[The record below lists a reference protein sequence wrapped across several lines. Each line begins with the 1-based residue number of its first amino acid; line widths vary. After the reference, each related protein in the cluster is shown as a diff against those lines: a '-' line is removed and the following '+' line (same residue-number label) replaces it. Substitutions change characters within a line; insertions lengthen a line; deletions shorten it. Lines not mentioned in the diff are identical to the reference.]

1 MVDIFIYF
9 FLFLLMDGGLVKVG
23 NVDFIVFVGVFDVI
37 EVVFSDIVLKIL
49 ICFDKEVEI
58 VNVD

>member
-9 FLFLLMDGGLVKVG
+9 FVFFLMDGGLVKVG

-37 EVVFSDIVLKIL
+37 EVKFSDIVVKIL

>member
-23 NVDFIVFVGVFDVI
+23 NVDFIVFVGVFDVM
-37 EVVFSDIVLKIL
+37 EVEFSDIVLKIL